1 MCIHTQKSSQS
12 VFGVFT
18 WSFYTSVNLLCCY
31 LVFSSQ
37 NADATVFCGVMVC
50 SFHLQYFQCASCRKR
65 ARGAKAF
72 LTFEA
77 DSKGG
82 VHGGAASPLPTSSG
96 VWESA
101 KRFSCI
107 LKSPG
112 SLICYVIK
120 VKSIT
125 CGSKRSYIV
134 INPPG
139 GPEIT
144 WAGRL
149 STVTR
154 GFNPLRPF
162 INSHTAWSLFPLV
175 EIYGSL
181 LHCWMKRYYDDGQT

>member
-1 MCIHTQKSSQS
+1 LFISSA
-12 VFGVFT
+12 
-18 WSFYTSVNLLCCY
+18 
-31 LVFSSQ
+31 VFS
-37 NADATVFCGVMVC
+37 VC
-50 SFHLQYFQCASCRKR
+50 ELSKKSK
-65 ARGAKAF
+65 GAKAF
-72 LTFEA
+72 LAFEA

-82 VHGGAASPLPTSSG
+82 VHGGAASPLPNSSG

-125 CGSKRSYIV
+125 CGSKRSYTV

-144 WAGRL
+144 
-149 STVTR
+149 
-154 GFNPLRPF
+154 
-162 INSHTAWSLFPLV
+162 
-175 EIYGSL
+175 
-181 LHCWMKRYYDDGQT
+181 

>member
-1 MCIHTQKSSQS
+1 
-12 VFGVFT
+12 
-18 WSFYTSVNLLCCY
+18 
-31 LVFSSQ
+31 
-37 NADATVFCGVMVC
+37 MVC

-77 DSKGG
+77 DSEGG

-125 CGSKRSYIV
+125 CGREGLHRHQLPWRARNYMSRAV
-134 INPPG
+134 INCNTGVQPP
-139 GPEIT
+139 PTLHQLAHCMVIISF
-144 WAGRL
+144 GRDL
-149 STVTR
+149 
-154 GFNPLRPF
+154 
-162 INSHTAWSLFPLV
+162 W
-175 EIYGSL
+175 
-181 LHCWMKRYYDDGQT
+181 